1 MTPARP
7 VGGVIR
13 PPPYPE
19 QARRRNEQGRVL
31 VRVEVASDGSPSSV
45 SLAQSS
51 GSPALDNAALVAVRQ
66 SRFSPATRGGVPV
79 AGAAEVP
86 IVFRLEE

>member
-1 MTPARP
+1 
-7 VGGVIR
+7 
-13 PPPYPE
+13 
-19 QARRRNEQGRVL
+19 L
-31 VRVEVASDGSPSSV
+31 VRVQVAPDGSLASV

-51 GSPALDNAALVAVRQ
+51 GSPALDEAALAAVRQ